1 MWYTFIDMEGA
12 RLFQEFSSEISGE
25 MYITGI
31 IYHDTNPHQYLL
43 VKHLRTPEQFTNSVG
58 NELWTIP
65 GGHLTDRDVVRL
77 PILRE
82 SARILHAVEKVIQS
96 HITLTLGIEVDSLEF
111 LLDPTIRM
119 IDDIPVMSFYA
130 RHVHGRVDERLGYLH
145 TWATYDV
152 AAEADVDPISLQEI
166 KTLDN
171 IFRERAMYD
180 EVEREIDRIGE
191 LVESMKHFSEI
202 DTSTNST

>member
-1 MWYTFIDMEGA
+1 MSSST
-12 RLFQEFSSEISGE
+12 LFQEFSSDIAGEI
-25 MYITGI
+25 YITGI
-31 IYHDTNPHQYLL
+31 IYHDTDPRQYLL
-43 VKHLRTPEQFTNSVG
+43 VKHLRTPEQYANEVG

-65 GGHLTDRDVVRL
+65 GGHLTERDVIRL
-77 PILRE
+77 PTLRE

-119 IDDIPVMSFYA
+119 IDDIPVMSYYA
-130 RHVHGRVDERLGYLH
+130 RHTHGRVDERLGYLH

-152 AAEADVDPISLQEI
+152 AAEADVDPVSLQEL

-180 EVEREIDRIGE
+180 EVEREIDRIEG
-191 LVESMKHFSEI
+191 LVEHMKHFSTQE
-202 DTSTNST
+202 S